1 MAKLKVA
8 GYWGSS
14 CGGCEIATLE
24 IGANIVKLAE
34 LADIV
39 FWPCIVDSKY
49 KDVEAMKDGEIDLC
63 LYNGAIQNEENEHI
77 AKLLRKKSKVMVAYG
92 SCSYEGCIPG
102 LANVANREEIFDRIF
117 TSCPSVDNPKNI
129 IPQTSYKVPEGEL
142 TLPKIYDTVR
152 PLAAV
157 VDVDYFQPGCPP
169 TGEQTWAVLQAVVT
183 GNLPPKGSIVGAGT
197 RALCDECKRNKEEKK
212 VKKFYRTHQI
222 MPDPDRCLLE
232 QGLLCAGL
240 ATREGCG
247 ALCPSA
253 GMPCTGCYGP
263 PDGVVD
269 QGAKFMSAVASIV
282 DSNDPAEIAAILD
295 DIKDPI
301 GTFYRYSLPSSI
313 LRRVQIK

>member
-24 IGANIVKLAE
+24 IGVNIVKLAE
-34 LADIV
+34 IADIV
-39 FWPCIVDSKY
+39 FWPCIVDGKY
-49 KDVEAMKDGEIDLC
+49 KDVEGWADGEVDLC
-63 LYNGAIQNEENEHI
+63 LFNGAIGNEENEHV

-102 LANVANREEIFDRIF
+102 LANVANKGEVFDRIF
-117 TSCPSVDNPKNI
+117 TSCPSVDNPDNV
-129 IPQTSYKVPEGEL
+129 IPQTSYQAPEGEL
-142 TLPKIYDTVR
+142 TLPRIYDTIK
-152 PLAAV
+152 PLASV
-157 VDVDYFQPGCPP
+157 VDVDYFVPGCPP
-169 TGEQTWAVLQAVVT
+169 TGEQTWAVLEAVVT
-183 GNLPPKGSIVGAGT
+183 GNLPAKGSVVGAGT
-197 RALCDECKRNKEEKK
+197 RALCDECKRVKEEKK
-212 VKKFYRTHQI
+212 IKKFYRTHQI

-263 PDGVVD
+263 PAGVVD

-282 DSNDPAEIAAILD
+282 DSNDPAEIEAIMA